1 MSKSKSPLRLLL
13 PPANML
19 ATHPKGFLKD
29 PKQTALES
37 GVSKVAMMSSDEVVK
52 IQDAQS
58 GGDTQRFIRSLFPLI
73 DQMKTYNRKFFL
85 DDVISSF
92 TIAFILLPQAI
103 AYTTLAKVGVM
114 QACVAAMFPLMF
126 YPILGAS
133 RQLSVGPEAVVAV
146 VTGSTVVEIM
156 ASTSAYT
163 ASQIA
168 SSLAFMVGVV
178 CMGVG
183 ICRGGF
189 VDNILS
195 GYLLVGFVLGIS
207 NLICIE
213 QIPGLLGLTLP
224 PAEGESSALDKL
236 QGALNVFGTANGV
249 TAAVGISNVIFLLAM
264 RRIKK
269 MYKAKYPILGKIPDI
284 LVLVILMIGI
294 SAALDLNGKYKV
306 KVLGTFDNKLP
317 IPGLPLLNGDLVG
330 RLIQPAFITLLV
342 GFVESQTVTKKFGL
356 HFGYFPSGDQ
366 ELVALGSINLVSSL
380 AGGMALFG
388 SLPRSRILVNMG
400 AKTVLANAMAGII
413 VLVATQVLGPVLKFL
428 PKPTLSGIVFAAALG
443 LIEFKEIGFVFRI
456 RSWAEVIMFLI
467 TWAVTIGF
475 AITTGIIVCLGFS
488 ALLIIRRSTEAP
500 LAVIGRV
507 KMNLVANS
515 DEDDGYKKDAAQLEL
530 DSIPYRYQDLVNHPY
545 AELLEGV
552 VAVRIMSRIMFYNIA
567 NIRRQL
573 RDLIHAQCL
582 LVLERRKGIRD
593 SRMSRN
599 GGRNNYDSAP
609 GDVRYNGHPS
619 MAALAQDDDTAGV
632 KVDLPG
638 KAAGDQ
644 IEDDPTLFN
653 TLVLDFRGCTEL
665 DAWAVFLLHNIF
677 HSFEEHGV
685 RVVICGMR
693 DVQIQMFKRAGW
705 YEDMAE
711 DLFPSVEQGMAAIES
726 RIQRPRWYKKR
737 W

>member
-1 MSKSKSPLRLLL
+1 MS
-13 PPANML
+13 
-19 ATHPKGFLKD
+19 FLKD

-58 GGDTQRFIRSLFPLI
+58 SGDTQRFIRSLFPII
-73 DQMKTYNRKFFL
+73 DQMKTYNRTFFFNDL
-85 DDVISSF
+85 ISSL

-126 YPILGAS
+126 YPIFGAS

-146 VTGSTVVEIM
+146 VTGSTVLEIM

-178 CMGVG
+178 CIGVG
-183 ICRGGF
+183 VFRGGF

-213 QIPGLLGLTLP
+213 QIPGLFGLTLP

-236 QGALNVFGTANGV
+236 QGAINVFGTANGV

-269 MYKAKYPILGKIPDI
+269 MYKHKYPLLGKVPDI
-284 LVLVILMIGI
+284 LVLVVLMIGI

-317 IPGLPLLNGDLVG
+317 IPGLPVLTGDLVG

-456 RSWAEVIMFLI
+456 RSWTEVIMFLI

-507 KMNLVANS
+507 KMNLVVDS
-515 DEDDGYKKDAAQLEL
+515 DDEDEEEEQPAHLEL

-573 RDLIHAQCL
+573 RDLINAQNL
-582 LVLERRKGIRD
+582 LVIERKKGIGL
-593 SRMSRN
+593 SRASRN
-599 GGRNNYDSAP
+599 GRGCGNPSTSAA
-609 GDVRYNGHPS
+609 GGCNGHS
-619 MAALAQDDDTAGV
+619 SLTVLAQDDDTAGA
-632 KVDLPG
+632 KVESSG
-638 KAAGDQ
+638 KASGLE

-665 DAWAVFLLHNIF
+665 DGWAVFLLHNIF
-677 HSFEEHGV
+677 RSFEKHGV
-685 RVVICGMR
+685 RVVVCGMR
-693 DVQIQMFKRAGW
+693 DVQIQMFQRAGW

-711 DLFPSVEQGMAAIES
+711 DVFSSVEQGMAAVES
-726 RIQRPRWYKKR
+726 RMQKPRWFKKR
-737 W
+737 